1 MGGNALTSLNVLQ
14 SSTLTHGYCLCTW
27 TFLGQC
33 GGAVLGTFT
42 SLLNNSGI
50 DLTRLP
56 FPPSVMYSRLFGTL
70 HQRPGMN
77 SSVPCHE
84 LWAPAL
90 CLMTV
95 SINTLLLSSSR
106 SYSKGK
112 KTLITLWHQMSNS
125 RTCMRISGGY
135 WKTLLFPFTTFLS
148 LKPLKLARYPLP
160 SNWAL
165 LSPTMH
171 LEHSHG
177 CCYFGPIIKL
187 NAALMAVLELM
198 SSAELAAPWPAF
210 CPAIRKIRQWKIS
223 QGLWRVRLKFWMKL
237 FLLHLYQKKHG
248 YISLFGLRD
257 HHQSLLTTTN
267 M

>member
-1 MGGNALTSLNVLQ
+1 
-14 SSTLTHGYCLCTW
+14 
-27 TFLGQC
+27 
-33 GGAVLGTFT
+33 
-42 SLLNNSGI
+42 
-50 DLTRLP
+50 
-56 FPPSVMYSRLFGTL
+56 MYSRLFGTL
-70 HQRPGMN
+70 HQRTGMN

-95 SINTLLLSSSR
+95 SINTLFLSSSS

-125 RTCMRISGGY
+125 RTCMRISRRSL
-135 WKTLLFPFTTFLS
+135 KDTVMSLLS
-148 LKPLKLARYPLP
+148 LKPLQFARYPLP
-160 SNWAL
+160 SNRAL

-198 SSAELAAPWPAF
+198 SSAELAAPRPAF
-210 CPAIRKIRQWKIS
+210 CPAIRKIRQWKMS
-223 QGLWRVRLKFWMKL
+223 QGLWRVWLKFWMKL
-237 FLLHLYQKKHG
+237 FLVHLYHKKHG

-257 HHQSLLTTTN
+257 LNQSLLTTTN
-267 M
+267 I